1 MSEPLNIDLQF
12 HVHGWAEHGRDPG
25 KGGLVLRMT
34 CRNRA
39 AALAWA
45 AEHNS
50 VFVVDTEAGNR
61 IWLHPSLQPELR
73 AALADAEAR
82 RARAVQTTQRYRR
95 KLVSLGAYDT
105 QFRAKES
112 QA

>member
-1 MSEPLNIDLQF
+1 MSEPLNTELQY
-12 HVHGWAEHGRDPG
+12 HVHGWAEHGREAN

-50 VFVVDTEAGNR
+50 VFVVDTEVGNR

-73 AALADAEAR
+73 AAQADAEAR
-82 RARAVQTTQRYRR
+82 RARAVRTIQRYRR
-95 KLVSLGAYDT
+95 KLVTLGAYDT
-105 QFRAKES
+105 QFRAKEN